1 MTTDKETKIAKSL
14 FNYQRTRI
22 LQVIKDKE
30 KTVKEIAT
38 LLNEK
43 PSKLYY
49 HVNQLEELGLIKVVD
64 EKKVNNLTQKYYLA
78 EAAASMLGEYTFSH
92 ENANQNSEYILFQLK
107 AFSDVAIS
115 RIESDLL
122 DKTDEIVS
130 SEASIV
136 SVQLTREEWREV
148 NEKIRDI
155 VSRKKKHSEKDEIYN
170 VNYIIMS
177 YLDQ

>member
-1 MTTDKETKIAKSL
+1 MADRQEKIAKSL

-30 KTVKEIAT
+30 RTVKEIAK

-43 PSKLYY
+43 PSRLYY
-49 HVNQLEELGLIKVVD
+49 HVNQLEDLGLIKIVD

-78 EAAASMLGEYTFSH
+78 TEAASMLGEYTFSH
-92 ENANQNSEYILFQLK
+92 ENANKNSEYILYQLK
-107 AFSDVAIS
+107 AFSDMAIS
-115 RIESDLL
+115 RIESDLE
-122 DKTDEIVS
+122 DNADETVT

-136 SVQLTREEWREV
+136 SVQLTRDEWNEV

-155 VSRKKKHSEKDEIYN
+155 VSREKKNSVQDNVYN